1 MRRAVCPGS
10 YDPIH
15 NGHVEVIARAASL
28 FDEVIVA
35 VSTNYAKKYRFSG
48 PERLAMARETLGA
61 LRGVSVVPMGDG
73 LLADFC
79 REHGADAI
87 VKGLRSVQD
96 YQYELP
102 MAVMNRH
109 LTGVE
114 TVFLPAESRYTHLS
128 STLIKE
134 VSPRGGAVKELVPRA
149 AGPGRLSR
157 AAGAGVRTI
166 GARSAR
172 SGLRRQ
178 AGAPQ
183 PPARRSLRQT
193 GPATA
198 GARARARRAP
208 W

>member
-10 YDPIH
+10 FDPIH

-35 VSTNYAKKYRFSG
+35 VSTNYAKKYRFSAE
-48 PERLAMARETLGA
+48 ERLELAAGTFKA

-79 REHGADAI
+79 REHGATAI

-102 MAVMNRH
+102 MAVMNRQ

-114 TVFLPAESRYTHLS
+114 TVFLAAESSYAHLS
-128 STLIKE
+128 SSLIKE
-134 VSPRGGAVKELVPRA
+134 VASLGGDVAGYVP
-149 AGPGRLSR
+149 PTVLKRL
-157 AAGAGVRTI
+157 AEG
-166 GARSAR
+166 
-172 SGLRRQ
+172 
-178 AGAPQ
+178 
-183 PPARRSLRQT
+183 
-193 GPATA
+193 
-198 GARARARRAP
+198 
-208 W
+208 

>member
-10 YDPIH
+10 YDPLH

-61 LRGVSVVPMGDG
+61 LRGVSVIPMGDG

-79 REHGADAI
+79 REHGVDAI

-134 VSPRGGAVKELVPRA
+134 VSALGGDVKELVPLA
-149 AGPGRLSR
+149 AFRRLQQDH
-157 AAGAGVRTI
+157 GA
-166 GARSAR
+166 
-172 SGLRRQ
+172 
-178 AGAPQ
+178 
-183 PPARRSLRQT
+183 
-193 GPATA
+193 
-198 GARARARRAP
+198 
-208 W
+208 

>member
-35 VSTNYAKKYRFSG
+35 VSTNYAKKYQFSG

-61 LRGVSVVPMGDG
+61 LRGVSVLPMGDG

-79 REHGADAI
+79 REHGVDAI

-134 VSPRGGAVKELVPRA
+134 VSALGGDVKELVPRA
-149 AGPGRLSR
+149 AFRRLQQ
-157 AAGAGVRTI
+157 AQGA
-166 GARSAR
+166 
-172 SGLRRQ
+172 
-178 AGAPQ
+178 
-183 PPARRSLRQT
+183 
-193 GPATA
+193 
-198 GARARARRAP
+198 
-208 W
+208 

>member
-15 NGHVEVIARAASL
+15 NGHVEVIARAANL
-28 FDEVIVA
+28 FDEVLVA
-35 VSTNYAKKYRFSG
+35 VSTNYAKKYRFTG
-48 PERLAMARETLGA
+48 PERLAMARETLGG
-61 LRGVSVVPMGDG
+61 LRGVSVVPMGEG

-79 REHGADAI
+79 REHGVNAI

-109 LTGVE
+109 LTGIE

-134 VSPRGGAVKELVPRA
+134 VSSLGGDVSELVPRA
-149 AGPGRLSR
+149 AYRRLYQEQ
-157 AAGAGVRTI
+157 GA
-166 GARSAR
+166 
-172 SGLRRQ
+172 
-178 AGAPQ
+178 
-183 PPARRSLRQT
+183 
-193 GPATA
+193 
-198 GARARARRAP
+198 
-208 W
+208 